1 MLCNFDGPYAQW
13 YDCRGLVFHGSQ
25 VVSWPGDIWPQ
36 VALLFLDS
44 NILENGRVIYLCFQ
58 SSSISQS
65 SMPTS
70 QSQVQ
75 ADASRG
81 VYPSLRWR
89 KELLVLQIVR
99 YIVIFVNI
107 LLEML
112 IDACNK
118 INVSKKNVW
127 SYKQSISDVILACQC
142 HKYSTKDLWTKF
154 CRSIRQL
161 SPFQWQKQHLTDSLG
176 KSPVANHL
184 PSPACQSAN
193 SIGSF
198 NQQNLPQICFWF
210 VLKDIFPIGA

>member
-1 MLCNFDGPYAQW
+1 M
-13 YDCRGLVFHGSQ
+13 
-25 VVSWPGDIWPQ
+25 VSWPGDIWPQ

-65 SMPTS
+65 FMPTS

-107 LLEML
+107 LVGML
-112 IDACNK
+112 ILT
-118 INVSKKNVW
+118 VSLMRAIRLMCQRKMFHHM
-127 SYKQSISDVILACQC
+127 YKQSISDVILACQC
-142 HKYSTKDLWTKF
+142 HKYSTKDL
-154 CRSIRQL
+154 
-161 SPFQWQKQHLTDSLG
+161 
-176 KSPVANHL
+176 
-184 PSPACQSAN
+184 
-193 SIGSF
+193 
-198 NQQNLPQICFWF
+198 
-210 VLKDIFPIGA
+210 

>member
-210 VLKDIFPIGA
+210 VLKHIFPIGA

>member
-1 MLCNFDGPYAQW
+1 MQLCTTSTQPSASTSQSTLLRIGEHSIRFSISCNFDGSYAQR

-112 IDACNK
+112 ILT
-118 INVSKKNVW
+118 VSLMRA
-127 SYKQSISDVILACQC
+127 IRLMCQRKMFD
-142 HKYSTKDLWTKF
+142 HTSN
-154 CRSIRQL
+154 
-161 SPFQWQKQHLTDSLG
+161 P
-176 KSPVANHL
+176 
-184 PSPACQSAN
+184 
-193 SIGSF
+193 
-198 NQQNLPQICFWF
+198 
-210 VLKDIFPIGA
+210 